1 LQGSSDYNKINM
13 YLEDLIPILDY
24 AMLEKLLDLFENKVN
39 IHEQNTLVLLFQMNV
54 IFQESNNDFKN
65 HVIEELCF

>member
-1 LQGSSDYNKINM
+1 MQGSSDYNKINM

-65 HVIEELCF
+65 HVIEELCS

>member
-1 LQGSSDYNKINM
+1 MQGSSDYNKINM

-24 AMLEKLLDLFENKVN
+24 AILEKLLDLFENKVN

-65 HVIEELCF
+65 HVIEELCS

>member
-1 LQGSSDYNKINM
+1 LQGSTDYNKINM

-24 AMLEKLLDLFENKVN
+24 AILEKLLDLFENKVN

-65 HVIEELCF
+65 HVIEELCS

>member
-1 LQGSSDYNKINM
+1 M

-24 AMLEKLLDLFENKVN
+24 AILEKLLDLFENKVN

-65 HVIEELCF
+65 HVIEELCS